1 MYFREFYLDGK
12 KSNFLLTQGGTVW
25 LNIDSDSVAEEN
37 QLLERQHFH
46 MINKDERTIHTSRK
60 LLSVEN
66 GSVKIS
72 GKKKKPIND
81 SYG

>member
-1 MYFREFYLDGK
+1 MEK

-25 LNIDSDSVAEEN
+25 LNIDSDSVAEKN